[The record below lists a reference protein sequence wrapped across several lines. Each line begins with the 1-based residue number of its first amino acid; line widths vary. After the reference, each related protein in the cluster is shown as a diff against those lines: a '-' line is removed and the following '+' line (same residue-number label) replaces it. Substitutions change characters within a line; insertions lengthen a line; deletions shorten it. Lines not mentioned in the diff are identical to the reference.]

1 MIWETGRP
9 VRRNMGPNNARC
21 VVWALGE
28 KKKKK
33 KKKNSFILFDNYQS
47 FVVYLGY
54 KLQYTKQGDK

>member
-28 KKKKK
+28 KKKKIFH
-33 KKKNSFILFDNYQS
+33 FI
-47 FVVYLGY
+47 G
-54 KLQYTKQGDK
+54 